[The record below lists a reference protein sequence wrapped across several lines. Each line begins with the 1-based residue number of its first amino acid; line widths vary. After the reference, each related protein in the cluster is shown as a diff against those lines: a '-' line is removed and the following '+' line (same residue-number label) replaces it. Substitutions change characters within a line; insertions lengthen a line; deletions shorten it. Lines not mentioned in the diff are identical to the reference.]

1 MQQQE
6 LFKKIYQSDATGAE
20 SINLLQQSI
29 EAYPFFGLSYFF
41 LLKASGKGNAIFN
54 EIAPKAA
61 IHFKNNYWLNL
72 QLNQENAINNGSAEL
87 QPING
92 ECEPEKSIKDDLLFE
107 PLHTTDYFAS
117 LGIKFSLEQQPTD
130 KLGNQMK
137 SFTQWLKT
145 MKKVHGNTLPETNAP
160 LDNDVQQL
168 AEKSNA
174 GTDVITETM
183 AEVFLQQGKVN
194 KAIDVYKKLSLQNP
208 AKSAYFAD
216 KIEHL
221 KEK

>member
-1 MQQQE
+1 MQPQE
-6 LFKKIYQSDATGAE
+6 LFEKIYRTDATGAE
-20 SINLLQQSI
+20 RIKILQQSI

-41 LLKASGKGNAIFN
+41 LLKEYKKESALFN
-54 EIAPKAA
+54 ETAPKTA

-72 QLNQENAINNGSAEL
+72 QLNKDNTANKISEKKEIIN
-87 QPING
+87 
-92 ECEPEKSIKDDLLFE
+92 PETPPKEDFLFE

-117 LGIKFSLEQQPTD
+117 LGIKLSEEQQPGD

-137 SFTQWLKT
+137 SFTQWLKS
-145 MKKVHGNTLPETNAP
+145 MKKIHGDTLPETNAP
-160 LDNDVQQL
+160 LDSTVQQL
-168 AEKSNA
+168 AEKSNT
-174 GTDVITETM
+174 GTDIITETM
-183 AEVFLQQGKVN
+183 AEVFLQQGKVG

-221 KEK
+221 K